1 MTIGKFSSINL
12 TFIDKFILL
21 VLLASSNLTK
31 DVISSEEATLIKKY
45 HHYNT
50 RPYYYNTSCFFD
62 LGQNVSGFCHCPNP
76 NKALKNFVCECGF
89 DGKISDNISF
99 SRKIK
104 NITIEK
110 TENYICSC
118 NKKINRTYSED
129 CTCISNRGYMTEIR
143 LINNISCVHLNRKD
157 IIKLGALI
165 PFSLGD
171 SSLTTFFSGAYY
183 ASAMFLAL
191 DDVNNDKYLLPN
203 HTLTLV
209 WEDTKCDWRKT
220 ISMQLK
226 MLEEEHVD
234 AFVGGGCEG
243 CLTNARIA
251 GAQDL
256 PMISHVSL
264 TEFFLLLFLL
274 LMLSPLKKRF
284 KVAAI
289 KILENYHQNFI
300 EGV

>member
-1 MTIGKFSSINL
+1 MSIGKFNFIKL
-12 TFIDKFILL
+12 IFIDRFIFL
-21 VLLASSNLTK
+21 VLLRSSSLKT
-31 DVISSEEATLIKKY
+31 EEVPFPDEAAPINQF
-45 HHYNT
+45 HDQNT
-50 RPYYYNTSCFFD
+50 MPYYYNTSCFF
-62 LGQNVSGFCHCPNP
+62 GFGRNISGYCHCPNP

-89 DGKISDNISF
+89 DGKISNNTSF
-99 SRKIK
+99 NKKLR
-104 NITIEK
+104 NITIDK
-110 TENYICSC
+110 RGNYICSC

-129 CTCISNRGYMTEIR
+129 CTCISNPGYRTKIST
-143 LINNISCVHLNRKD
+143 INNISCVHLNRKD

-171 SSLTTFFSGAYY
+171 SALTSYFSGLYY

-191 DDVNNDKYLLPN
+191 EDINNDKYLLPN

-209 WEDTKCDWRKT
+209 WADTECDWKKT

-234 AFVGGGCEG
+234 AFVGGGCRG

-251 GAQDL
+251 GAEDM

-264 TEFFLLLFLL
+264 FDLLLLLFFLL
-274 LMLSPLKKRF
+274 MLP
-284 KVAAI
+284 
-289 KILENYHQNFI
+289 
-300 EGV
+300 

>member
-1 MTIGKFSSINL
+1 MLIRKFRFIKL
-12 TFIDKFILL
+12 PFIDKVILL
-21 VLLASSNLTK
+21 VLLTSLSLKTK
-31 DVISSEEATLIKKY
+31 DVAFSEEATPINKFY
-45 HHYNT
+45 DHNT

-62 LGQNVSGFCHCPNP
+62 ISKNVSGYCHCPNP
-76 NKALKNFVCECGF
+76 NKALKNFVCKCDI
-89 DGKISDNISF
+89 DGKISDSISINKKIINIAIDK
-99 SRKIK
+99 R
-104 NITIEK
+104 
-110 TENYICSC
+110 ENYICSC

-129 CTCISNRGYMTEIR
+129 CTCISNPGYRTKISI
-143 LINNISCVHLNRKD
+143 INNISCIHLNRKD

-171 SSLTTFFSGAYY
+171 STLTSYFSGLYY

-191 DDVNNDKYLLPN
+191 EDVNDDKYLLPN

-209 WEDTKCDWRKT
+209 WADTECNWRKT

-234 AFVGGGCEG
+234 AFIGGGCKG

-251 GAQDL
+251 GAQDI

-264 TEFFLLLFLL
+264 IELSLLLFLL
-274 LMLSPLKKRF
+274 L
-284 KVAAI
+284 
-289 KILENYHQNFI
+289 
-300 EGV
+300 